1 MKYFAVVAII
11 ASCAMI
17 SACRT
22 TKSTQTE
29 QVDST
34 RTIIKEIVVQQ
45 LDTIFVTLPAQT
57 KQSVSTCRSDTLQ
70 LDNIIS
76 IASVD
81 TSGLLWHS
89 LEQLAKPL
97 PIVVPRTIIVRDSTQ
112 AKVKR
117 VTETKTI
124 VQPLDPWSR
133 FKIAAFWWLLSF
145 ALLGVVFLFCFARKI
160 KSSCVKG

>member
-1 MKYFAVVAII
+1 MKYFAAIAI
-11 ASCAMI
+11 LASCAII

-22 TKSTQTE
+22 TQSTQTE

-34 RTIIKEIVVQQ
+34 RTIIREKFVQQ

-57 KQSVSTCRSDTLQ
+57 KQSVTTCRSDTLQ
-70 LDNIIS
+70 LDNIVS

-97 PIVVPRTIIVRDSTQ
+97 PIVVPKTIIVRDSTQ

-124 VQPLDPWSR
+124 VEPIDPWSR

-145 ALLGVVFLFCFARKI
+145 ALLGILSLICICRKF
-160 KSSCVKG
+160 